1 MQGHKYL
8 INKAATPAPKT
19 MKNNLPVTDQE
30 VTLSTQDRLV
40 STTDLKGITRYANAD
55 FQRISGFSAEDLVGK
70 NHNVVRHP
78 DMPPLAFADLWQR
91 IQRGES
97 WMGVVKNRC
106 KNGDAYWV
114 DAYVTPIFAGD
125 ERIGYQSVRVK
136 PEKSLVQRA
145 QQTYQNI
152 NSGKQKA
159 PQKRWSVYGLVVGLI
174 LLQILSTLAVLYLVD
189 DRNWAGTYVGLLGLA
204 ILGAASVALNP
215 LKNIYRRA
223 LGIIDNPVAQQVYN
237 GSMNEF
243 GALDLALRMQDA
255 KLRTV
260 IGRVEDATQSLD
272 LVASTTDQAV
282 HQAETSIKTQ
292 EEHLDALAGMAE
304 QLAGSIHEIEQ
315 SMQGINNASVQM
327 DEETQRG
334 QSSVKHSIQTVRR
347 MAERFELAVERIGTL
362 REDAEAISESIDS
375 ITDIADQTNLL
386 ALNAAIEAARAGESG
401 RGFAVVADAVRQL
414 ASSTQEV
421 TETITQRIQ
430 TIRQNIDLAV
440 EQMLASQEDSRA
452 TVEQIDQAGRVLH
465 ELTSAAS
472 SVLTASHRAV
482 SAMEQQAQASDSL
495 VSSLEQLRDLAS
507 NSRNQAEQTSHS
519 ADHLTDQIRQ
529 MHSLAKA
536 FSNR

>member
-1 MQGHKYL
+1 
-8 INKAATPAPKT
+8 
-19 MKNNLPVTDQE
+19 MKNNLPVTDRE
-30 VTLSTQDRLV
+30 VTLSLQDRLV
-40 STTDLKGITRYANAD
+40 STTDLKGITRYANQD
-55 FQRISGFSAEDLVGK
+55 FQRISGFSAEDLLGK

-114 DAYVTPIFAGD
+114 DAYVTPIFEGE
-125 ERIGYQSVRVK
+125 ERVGYQSVRVK

-152 NSGKQKA
+152 NNGKQKA
-159 PQKRWSVYGLVVGLI
+159 PRKRWSVYGLVVGLI
-174 LLQILSTLAVLYLVD
+174 LLQILSTLTVLYLVD
-189 DRNWAGTYVGLLGLA
+189 DRSWAGVYVGLLGLV
-204 ILGAASVALNP
+204 ILGTASVALNP

-260 IGRVEDATQSLD
+260 IGRVEDATRTLD
-272 LVASTTDQAV
+272 QVANTTDEAV
-282 HQAETSIKTQ
+282 HQAESGVRAQ
-292 EEHLDALAGMAE
+292 EEHLDALASMAE
-304 QLAGSIHEIEQ
+304 QLADSIHEIEQ
-315 SMQGINNASVQM
+315 SMQGINDASLQM
-327 DEETQRG
+327 DEETRRG
-334 QSSVKHSIQTVRR
+334 QSSVKNSVQSVHR
-347 MAERFELAVERIGTL
+347 MAERFELAASRIETL
-362 REDAEAISESIDS
+362 REDAEAINESIGS

-414 ASSTQEV
+414 ASSTQQV
-421 TETITQRIQ
+421 TETITERIQ
-430 TIRQNIDLAV
+430 AIRQNIDLAV
-440 EQMLASQEDSRA
+440 DQMLASREDSQA
-452 TVEQIDQAGRVLH
+452 TVEQIEKAGKVLQ
-465 ELTSAAS
+465 ELTDAAS
-472 SVLTASHRAV
+472 SVLSASHRAA
-482 SAMEQQAQASDSL
+482 SAMEQQAQASDSV

-507 NSRNQAEQTSHS
+507 DSRSQAERTSHS

-536 FSNR
+536 FANR